1 MTTPAPAVPGAAPPA
16 VEARAFTLRQRFL
29 LWSASALSYLA
40 IRTIGPT
47 LRLSVSLED
56 GAREHEPQHPS
67 IYCFWHRCVFPATYC
82 FRNHR
87 IAVMTSRSFDG
98 EYIARIIERAGY
110 TAVRGSSSRGGAGA
124 LLGMH
129 DVVESGYSVAFT
141 ADGPRGPRYAA
152 KPGPVLL
159 ARNTGVP
166 IVAFYIALDD
176 AWLLPSWDEF
186 MLPKPF
192 SRGLLRISRPLWVP
206 RDAEGEAL
214 ATFHSELQQMLDRT
228 RIAAEE
234 MLARGEHRRLPLHR
248 WTR

>member
-1 MTTPAPAVPGAAPPA
+1 VTTTAPAVPGAAPPE
-16 VEARAFTLRQRFL
+16 VSARKFTRRQRLL
-29 LWSASALSYLA
+29 LWAASALGYFA
-40 IRTIGPT
+40 IRLISPT

-67 IYCFWHRCVFPATYC
+67 IYCFWHRGVFAATYC

-129 DVVESGYSVAFT
+129 DVIENGFSVAFT
-141 ADGPRGPRYAA
+141 ADGPRGPRYVT
-152 KPGPVLL
+152 KPGPILL

-166 IVAFYIALDD
+166 IVAFHIALDD
-176 AWLLPSWDEF
+176 PWLLPSWDEF
-186 MLPKPF
+186 MVPKPF

-206 RDAEGEAL
+206 REAEGDAL
-214 ATFHSELQQMLDRT
+214 DAFHAELQQTLDRT
-228 RIAAEE
+228 RMSAEE

-248 WTR
+248 WTK